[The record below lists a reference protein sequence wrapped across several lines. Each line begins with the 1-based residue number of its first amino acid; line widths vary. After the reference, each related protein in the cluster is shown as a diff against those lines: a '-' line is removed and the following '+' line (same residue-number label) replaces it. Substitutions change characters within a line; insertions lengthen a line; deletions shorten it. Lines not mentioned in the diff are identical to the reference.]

1 MTSSLELYMN
11 NLGDLP
17 DNEFDLLQA
26 IEDMDWATDAAIIAT
41 IVYLQGL
48 KERSNLNEFS
58 AAYI

>member
-1 MTSSLELYMN
+1 MN